1 MKYNL
6 HKSLLLLGIIIPS
19 FLFSACSEKS
29 EYVHISSKTK
39 VWLGVKA
46 KNIPE
51 RRLDNLKL
59 DYGLEVTKVYKDSPA
74 EKAGL
79 QEEDILLKINGKP
92 LNDVDEL
99 IDVIRD
105 TEIDEKVKIT
115 YMREGKELET
125 EVSIVKRAKRSYVWQ
140 DKHKKYEHFLS
151 DEKHTWLGVST
162 EKLTE
167 QLRAFFKVPEYLG
180 VLVKEVV
187 EDSPAEKHGLKA
199 GDVITKVG
207 KKEIEDPNDLMRA
220 IDRYEPGEEVDVK
233 IIRDKKEQIVKV
245 ELGERKGRFPH
256 YFSFKPEKF
265 EFYAPEIEIE
275 IPEMD
280 ITIPEIDTEE
290 LEELHEKMREELE
303 MHTDELN
310 EELEELNEKLKE
322 IKIRVR
328 HRKSIVI

>member
-29 EYVHISSKTK
+29 EYVQISSKTK

-92 LNDVDEL
+92 LSDVDEL
-99 IDVIRD
+99 IDIIRD

-125 EVSIVKRAKRSYVWQ
+125 EASIVKRAKRSYVWQ

-151 DEKHTWLGVST
+151 DEKHAWLGVST

-187 EDSPAEKHGLKA
+187 KDSPAEKYGLEA

-207 KKEIEDPNDLMRA
+207 KKEIEDPFELMRA

-233 IIRDKKEQIVKV
+233 IIRYKKEQIVKV
-245 ELGERKGRFPH
+245 KLDERKGRFRH
-256 YFSFKPEKF
+256 YFRFKPEKF

-280 ITIPEIDTEE
+280 IAIPQKDMEE
-290 LEELHEKMREELE
+290 LEELHERMREELE

-310 EELEELNEKLKE
+310 EELEELNEKLKK
-322 IKIRVR
+322 IKIRAR